1 MVLLVL
7 LQLKAAERLKCL
19 GTNAIPAISSCLHSP
34 PCPLQIVA
42 MIPPT
47 PSNLSCYAAWLP
59 KSKSEMAFLA
69 ANCKGASAQ
78 QVIMRPGETLL
89 IPGQPLPGTCCG
101 SFGQC
106 AACRHRCWHQCSSGG
121 WARHCCF

>member
-1 MVLLVL
+1 M
-7 LQLKAAERLKCL
+7 
-19 GTNAIPAISSCLHSP
+19 
-34 PCPLQIVA
+34 CPLQIVA

-89 IPGQPLPGTCCG
+89 IPGQHLAWHLLWQLSTICCKSPLLMTAMLTMGLGETLQLLGHPL
-101 SFGQC
+101 
-106 AACRHRCWHQCSSGG
+106 AE
-121 WARHCCF
+121 

>member
-1 MVLLVL
+1 M
-7 LQLKAAERLKCL
+7 
-19 GTNAIPAISSCLHSP
+19 

-89 IPGQPLPGTCCG
+89 IPGQPLALHLLWQLWTRCCVSPLLLAVKLSMRLG
-101 SFGQC
+101 SF
-106 AACRHRCWHQCSSGG
+106 
-121 WARHCCF
+121 

>member
-1 MVLLVL
+1 MLH
-7 LQLKAAERLKCL
+7 AADFVAFCSQHAVHVFNMLHL
-19 GTNAIPAISSCLHSP
+19 GTWDGVIAPAAAQGSLATELIGRDAFPASSTCLRSL

-89 IPGQPLPGTCCG
+89 IPG
-101 SFGQC
+101 
-106 AACRHRCWHQCSSGG
+106 
-121 WARHCCF
+121 